1 MAQMVK
7 NLPAMQEAWVRS
19 LGWDNPLEEGMAP
32 HSSILACY
40 IPTDRGAWEATV
52 YGVTT
57 SQTRLSD

>member
-1 MAQMVK
+1 
-7 NLPAMQEAWVRS
+7 MQEAWVRS